1 MGDDIDILKHFQ
13 QLLDNQTRSIND
25 SNNDRFNRMEQRFN
39 KIDEKL
45 DKIDTT
51 INNHEVRLVKIEDHI
66 EYNKPAKFGFD
77 NILKYGQPILFLA
90 FLIFY
95 LGATL
100 NHTQTT
106 AIEKSVSTTSSLLNG
121 NLPSIPEVTKTARS
135 TTVVNTK

>member
-1 MGDDIDILKHFQ
+1 MGDDMDILKHFQ

-39 KIDEKL
+39 KIDDKL

-51 INNHEVRLVKIEDHI
+51 INNHEIRLIKIEDHI

-77 NILKYGQPILFLA
+77 NILKYGQPILFIA

-100 NHTQTT
+100 NKSETT
-106 AIEKSVSTTSSLLNG
+106 AVEKTVTTTASLVNG
-121 NLPSIPEVTKTARS
+121 NLPPIPTITKTARS
-135 TTVVNTK
+135 TTVVNSK